1 MRLARTIEK
10 SDAPRPMSV
19 PEAKKDISPIEARQV
34 DTPEMENV
42 LEEYPAQLE
51 AQNLETFNW
60 DNSATRLQL
69 RQLYFL
75 GPDGQPVPD
84 AANYNK
90 PMTKGKGT
98 MAELMDQLFERAKAQ
113 QATLNNTR
121 AALSE
126 VRGKLETMVAE
137 YNKLKPDAR
146 LLKMTEDE
154 LKQKINQLGQ
164 EKQTLEEQV
173 AKLKSRVEEQAG
185 EHVSLP
191 EEEEGEKLTWY
202 RKEESQGGW
211 LVLIPVCL
219 MLYLPFRA
227 GSRRREQLK
236 KREKELLLDYPELV
250 SRFTVLL
257 QAGISVRNIWERI
270 VKEYEKRIMQGEPT
284 RYVYEEMRFTWKQLE
299 NGRYESRAYGEFGR
313 RCGLY
318 VYMKFGALLEQNLKQ
333 GTTKLALRLK
343 EESEE
348 AFEERKNLARRLGEE
363 AETKLMLPMFLML
376 FVVLAAVM
384 TPAFLSF

>member
-1 MRLARTIEK
+1 MNKLLHAIVYLILIVAVAALVFEKSLFDKRSLLGDRNRAMEDYIVRLARTIEK

-69 RQLYFL
+69 RQLYYL

-121 AALSE
+121 AALAE
-126 VRGKLETMVAE
+126 VRGKLETMVSE

-146 LLKMTEDE
+146 ILRMTEDE

-173 AKLKSRVEEQAG
+173 AKLKSRVEEQTG
-185 EHVSLP
+185 EITSV
-191 EEEEGEKLTWY
+191 KD
-202 RKEESQGGW
+202 
-211 LVLIPVCL
+211 
-219 MLYLPFRA
+219 
-227 GSRRREQLK
+227 
-236 KREKELLLDYPELV
+236 ELSTAKDDADV
-250 SRFTVLL
+250 
-257 QAGISVRNIWERI
+257 
-270 VKEYEKRIMQGEPT
+270 
-284 RYVYEEMRFTWKQLE
+284 
-299 NGRYESRAYGEFGR
+299 
-313 RCGLY
+313 
-318 VYMKFGALLEQNLKQ
+318 
-333 GTTKLALRLK
+333 LK
-343 EESEE
+343 EENT
-348 AFEERKNLARRLGEE
+348 ALDKKVKQLQ
-363 AETKLMLPMFLML
+363 KLMQKMAQQQNQSSTAAGGLGSSTVTSLPAGEKGSVIAVDNKLMFCVIGFTDEAMKEML
-376 FVVLAAVM
+376 GSDRQGMLPALTLCIRRKGFSGPAGEFVGKVSLRQSVSGKNYVIADILGDWSQSAVEKGDVI
-384 TPAFLSF
+384 FSE